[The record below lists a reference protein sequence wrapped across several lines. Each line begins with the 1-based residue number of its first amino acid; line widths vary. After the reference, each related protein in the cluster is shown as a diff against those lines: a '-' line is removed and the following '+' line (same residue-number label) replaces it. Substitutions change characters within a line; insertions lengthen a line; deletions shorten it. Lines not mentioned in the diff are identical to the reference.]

1 MPGISESYG
10 TNGLMQVKN
19 NEQLNYEARQQ
30 YEGENPEPEEEVITN
45 LAAHCRKEW
54 VRCRDAKMPI
64 EQQMLSSLRQREG
77 KYNPEKL
84 KAIKTMGGSEI
95 KMMLTDVKCRAAESI
110 LHDILFGTG
119 ERPFSCQSTPVPDT
133 PTGLMEVIRQ
143 QAKRDLMM
151 MMEPGVLP
159 TEGDIRK
166 RVEEVENLVRR
177 EAKMALDKKSKR
189 MEDHIDDEYVQGEWY
204 EAMAE
209 VTYDMVT
216 LKAGILCGPEVNVK
230 PVLKWGQG
238 DDPAKP
244 NQAKAVVTEE
254 PRRRWFAVSPFDLYP
269 APEARSFQEGS
280 LIHRRRMYPDS
291 VYAMIGVPGFDEE
304 QIREALDVYS
314 RSGQTDWLWNDMERS
329 KLEQRPYEQLYDNG
343 GMMDVLSCWVK
354 VQGKWLKEWGMDSIQ
369 DEEKWYD
376 ANCWLLGTFVI
387 RATLNEDPLKQRP
400 YHADSYVRVRNSPWG
415 RGIPE
420 IMTDLQDMC
429 DSSARAVSNN
439 MGIASGPL
447 VEIEVDRLPDGEQ
460 ITQLYPWKI
469 LQTTQRKSGSA
480 APAVR
485 FFQPESNAEVLLKV
499 FEFFSDLADEYTGI
513 PKYQYGDASAGGAG
527 STASGLSMLMN
538 ASSRLF
544 KLVIRNVDHI
554 IINCTKRI
562 HREIMIHDDDM
573 TEKGD
578 VEVLA
583 KASQALIHREA
594 QQMRVGEILDR
605 TNNDID
611 FQIMGPKGRLE
622 LLKASMRGLEAV
634 DVDKILPTTDELLLQ
649 EFAANQ
655 QLLLQA
661 EEAGVTD
668 EASQVNPGETV
679 NGMVAA

>member
-1 MPGISESYG
+1 MAGISESYG
-10 TNGLMQVKN
+10 SHGLVQVKN
-19 NEQLNYEARQQ
+19 NEQLNYESRQ
-30 YEGENPEPEEEVITN
+30 ETESDKPPDTIVTE

-77 KYNPEKL
+77 KYSPEKL
-84 KAIKTMGGSEI
+84 RAIKTMGGSEI

-110 LHDILFGTG
+110 IHDILFGTG
-119 ERPFSCQSTPVPDT
+119 ERPFSCESTPLPDT
-133 PTGLMEVIRQ
+133 PSSLMEVIKKE
-143 QAKRDLMM
+143 AYNDLKAIMQ
-151 MMEPGVLP
+151 PGVLP
-159 TEGDIRK
+159 SEGDIRK
-166 RVEEVENLVRR
+166 RVEEVEGLVRR
-177 EAKMALDKKSKR
+177 EAKMALDKRSKR
-189 MEDHIDDEYVQGEWY
+189 MEEHIDDEYTQGTWY

-216 LKAGILCGPEVNVK
+216 LKAGVLCGPEVNVQR
-230 PVLKWGQG
+230 VLKWEEGG
-238 DDPAKP
+238 DPAKP
-244 NQAKAVVTEE
+244 NKAKAVVTEE
-254 PRRRWFAVSPFDLYP
+254 PRRRWYAVSPFDLYP
-269 APEARSFQEGS
+269 APESRSFQEGS

-291 VYAMIGVPGFDEE
+291 VYSMIGVPGFDEKE
-304 QIREALDVYS
+304 IREALSQYS

-343 GMMDVLSCWVK
+343 GMLDVLSCWVS

-400 YHADSYVRVRNSPWG
+400 YHSDSYVRVRNSPWG

-447 VEIEVDRLPDGEQ
+447 VEIEVDRLPDGEK

-485 FFQPESNAEVLLKV
+485 FFQPESNAQVLLKV
-499 FEFFSDLADEYTGI
+499 FEFFSNLADEYTGI
-513 PKYQYGDASAGGAG
+513 PKYQYGDAKSSGAG

-544 KLVIRNVDHI
+544 KLVIRNMDNI
-554 IINCTKRI
+554 IIQCTKRI
-562 HREIMIHDDDM
+562 HRDIMMHDDDF

-594 QQMRVGEILDR
+594 QQMRIGEILDR
-605 TNNDID
+605 TNNPID
-611 FQIMGPKGRLE
+611 FGILGPKGRLE
-622 LLKASMRGLEAV
+622 LLKASMRGLDAV
-634 DVDKILPTTDELLLQ
+634 DVDKILPTTDEMLLS

-655 QLLLQA
+655 QLVAQS
-661 EEAGVTD
+661 EGNEIPNQS
-668 EASQVNPGETV
+668 SQVNPGESV
-679 NGMVAA
+679 AGMAA